1 MPAPPVRA
9 YQLPFAITLA
19 AWVRVGFLILAGVG
33 FLVAMSFPPA
43 GPEAHPVR
51 GQVLFD
57 GQPLP
62 QASVVFH
69 PLSEEMPAVVRP
81 SGQAG
86 EDGFYTLST
95 YRSGD
100 GAPAGEYAVTVECH
114 PLIDT
119 YDLPGSVPGPN
130 LLPRRYSRPET
141 SPLRVRVAPG
151 NNELPPLEL
160 TRQRVVAPRSQTL
173 RFPDEHIRRNE
184 P

>member
-1 MPAPPVRA
+1 MPVRSVPA
-9 YQLPFAITLA
+9 RPLPCTLTLA
-19 AWVRVGFLILAGVG
+19 AWVRIGIATLAGAVL
-33 FLVAMSFPPA
+33 LVAMSFPPA
-43 GPEAHPVR
+43 GPETHPVR
-51 GQVLFD
+51 GRILLD

-69 PLSEEMPAVVRP
+69 PLSEELSAVVRP

-86 EDGFYTLST
+86 GDGFYTLST

-100 GAPAGEYAVTVECH
+100 GAPAGEYAVTIEWR

-119 YDLPGSVPGPN
+119 CDLPGSVPGPN
-130 LLPRRYSRPET
+130 RLPRRYSRPET
-141 SPLRVRVAPG
+141 SPLRVRVVPG

-160 TRQRVVAPRSQTL
+160 TRQPIASPISQTL
-173 RFPDEHIRRNE
+173 WSPDQHIRRND